1 MALLYIKKNFKS
13 KVLFAEQHT
22 ACNAQVTQV
31 THLTPKTKTRL
42 FRVTSRDLICH
53 EKFRTLRSVFGG
65 VEKC

>member
-1 MALLYIKKNFKS
+1 MALLYINKNFKS

-22 ACNAQVTQV
+22 ACNAKV
-31 THLTPKTKTRL
+31 THLTPKTKTWL

-53 EKFRTLRSVFGG
+53 EKFRSLRSVFGG